1 MTVDKQAGQQAR
13 LGCFGSAAVGAGTGG
28 EPVANRGP
36 GLVIDQCRMLARIEL
51 TLMRN
56 PTSVNRVRQYS
67 VEVSAR
73 EGCAAALDAIRR
85 RAVLR
90 PETEPVSFVLDPAH
104 AAELTIERKDAAD
117 GLGLGRIDDKHPLA
131 DTVAERR
138 VAAHP

>member
-56 PTSVNRVRQYS
+56 PTDVNRVRQYS

-73 EGCAAALDAIRR
+73 EGCTTALGAIRR
-85 RAVLR
+85 GATLR
-90 PETEPVSFVLDPAH
+90 PQSEPVSFILDPAY
-104 AAELTIERKDAAD
+104 AAELAIQREDAAH
-117 GLGLGRIDDKHPLA
+117 GLGLSRIDDKRPLA
-131 DTVAERR
+131 
-138 VAAHP
+138 